1 MSKPLRFAFAFL
13 LCSAATLSAWPFPP
27 LPQCG
32 PIPSCSTEA
41 CYVPPSEKCAQV
53 AADCVDGGD
62 CSTCSGGVD
71 GGVCLN

>member
-1 MSKPLRFAFAFL
+1 MKNVIRLALAFSLSLAAF
-13 LCSAATLSAWPFPP
+13 AWPFPP